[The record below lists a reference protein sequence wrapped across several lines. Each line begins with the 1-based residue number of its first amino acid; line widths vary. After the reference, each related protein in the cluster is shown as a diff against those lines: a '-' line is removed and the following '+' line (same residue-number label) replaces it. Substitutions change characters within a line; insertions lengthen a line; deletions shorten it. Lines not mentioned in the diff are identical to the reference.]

1 MISNDCSLEIE
12 LNKFIPTF
20 RRLIT
25 DCIEKPWE
33 YSCHFT
39 LDDRNGI
46 AKMRF
51 LLDNE
56 YRTADILTI
65 PFKQLD
71 EEAISAEI
79 TYRVNSQKQKT
90 MLVAQRLKDIIS
102 ILQEHNPAIIEVI
115 QRAVSGHEE
124 SSGQG
129 MPYDSANFF
138 ETG

>member
-20 RRLIT
+20 RRLLT

-39 LDDRNGI
+39 LDDRHGI
-46 AKMRF
+46 AKLRF

-56 YRTADILTI
+56 YRTTDILTI

-115 QRAVSGHEE
+115 
-124 SSGQG
+124 
-129 MPYDSANFF
+129 
-138 ETG
+138 